1 MFRISLCAYTFL
13 FVSCLLQAQQQPLTT
28 TFYACIN
35 NSSGAIRIVSQSTT
49 CKSTEHKVH
58 WNQAGPQG
66 PQGPKG
72 PQGPTG
78 PQGAQGPEGPSG
90 PQGPAGVSEG
100 RASTAPFGANILLS
114 PSPKIV
120 LKTNPLATSG
130 TYYVSASS
138 FVAVANGDQYVF
150 CYDTLASNGNPSQ
163 MTGSYGPPPSISASI
178 TDAISIS
185 AGDSIELLCYTG
197 GSNGSYV
204 ASAGLTA
211 TLINS
216 ADDAPRGADKP
227 SPRPESLMKR
237 SR

>member
-1 MFRISLCAYTFL
+1 MFRTVCACAFL
-13 FVSCLLQAQQQPLTT
+13 LVSCALQVAAQQQPLTT
-28 TFYACIN
+28 TYYACIN
-35 NSSGAIRIVSQSTT
+35 NSTGAIRIVGQNTP

-58 WNQAGPQG
+58 WNQTG

-78 PQGAQGPEGPSG
+78 PQGAQGPEGPTG

-100 RASTAPFGANILLS
+100 RASIAPFGANILLS
-114 PSPKIV
+114 SSAKVV

-130 TYYVSASS
+130 TYYISASL
-138 FVAVANGDQYVF
+138 FVAVATGDQYVF
-150 CYDTLASNGNPSQ
+150 CYDTLASNGSLSQ

-178 TDAISIS
+178 TDAISIG
-185 AGDSIELLCYTG
+185 AGDSIEVLCYTA

-216 ADDAPRGADKP
+216 ADDAPRPAGNP
-227 SPRPESLMKR
+227 NPRPKSLMKR
-237 SR
+237 PH